1 MKTVSSYT
9 RKDGTHVVSHK
20 RNGIKV
26 DHVIYG
32 RGVIKEDAMT
42 SGSRMV
48 EFHKNGKTRMVG
60 ISALTKVK

>member
-9 RKDGTHVVSHK
+9 KKDGTKVVAHK

-26 DHVIYG
+26 DHIIYG
-32 RGVIKEDAMT
+32 RGVVKEDAMT

-48 EFHKNGKTRMVG
+48 EFHKNGKTLMVG
-60 ISALTKVK
+60 VSALTKV